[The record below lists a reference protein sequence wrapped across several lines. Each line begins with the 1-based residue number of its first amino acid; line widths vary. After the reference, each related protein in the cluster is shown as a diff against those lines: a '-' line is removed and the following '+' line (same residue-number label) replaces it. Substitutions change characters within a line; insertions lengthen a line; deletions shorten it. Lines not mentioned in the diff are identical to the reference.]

1 MIRLNRERGDEMK
14 HSLNTIIFV
23 WKRFLKVLGYKY
35 NVIIAIYW
43 IFCGLSAYF
52 TLFVP
57 SKAIKVLQQ
66 RTNIDNQFISLVIW
80 SFVLVISVTVRSRLY
95 NHMRIYTFYFRVM
108 EGNNLLKKIVELPY
122 TYVSS
127 KKGKEDFGNSR
138 AAVLQGNEIGI
149 ENLILMVLSLGEN
162 IISIMIYSI
171 LSISLHPA
179 IFLILFITN
188 GIRMIKDI
196 QNSKWQKLSLNQ
208 LEKTHYEVFYIN
220 SICLD
225 NKIGKDGRLYSMKDW
240 INGQFSFLNNK
251 LNSYD
256 KDLQKKIA
264 WAEYIGSFG
273 NLIKNIICYGYLV
286 YRVSNGM
293 EISQFVLYLG
303 VINGV
308 SSYTQRI
315 FYNIQEVIKNVPI
328 CAKYQEYLKNP
339 LLVDIKGTI
348 EIPKEVEYIYEFQ
361 NVSFGYE
368 KEKNVISH
376 LNLTI
381 KSGEKIA
388 LVGENGAGKTTL
400 VSLLIGLIQPTEGK
414 ILLNGKD
421 ISKMTPT
428 ELYKITK
435 VVSQGVS
442 VLPATIKENIICGDE
457 IDEKR
462 LHQAIKDAGLD
473 EFVSNLPRKED
484 TMLTKLFDKDGIE
497 LSGGQYQRLMLARAL
512 YKDANVLIL
521 DEPTAALDP
530 IAEAYLYEKYN
541 LFTKGKTS
549 IFISHRLSST
559 RFCDRILFMKDGEII
574 EDGNHKELMNQGGEY
589 KKMFDTQAYYYKK
602 EEQRA

>member
-315 FYNIQEVIKNVPI
+315 FDNIQEVIKNVPI

-400 VSLLIGLIQPTEGK
+400 VNLLIGLIQPTEGK

-530 IAEAYLYEKYN
+530 IAEASLYEKYN

-574 EDGNHKELMNQGGEY
+574 EDGNHKELMNQSGEY

>member
-256 KDLQKKIA
+256 KDLQKKLA

-315 FYNIQEVIKNVPI
+315 FDNIQEVIKNVPI

-530 IAEAYLYEKYN
+530 IAEASLYEKYN

-574 EDGNHKELMNQGGEY
+574 EDGNHKELMNQSGEY

>member
-256 KDLQKKIA
+256 KDLQKKLA

-315 FYNIQEVIKNVPI
+315 FDNIQEVIKNVPI

-462 LHQAIKDAGLD
+462 LHKAIKDAGLD

-530 IAEAYLYEKYN
+530 IAEASLYEKYN

>member
-286 YRVSNGM
+286 YRVSNEM

-315 FYNIQEVIKNVPI
+315 FDNIQEVIKNVPI

-400 VSLLIGLIQPTEGK
+400 VNLLIGLIQPTEGK